1 MSNILK
7 RLIHRRQDKKEV
19 KVFTNIITDTCSI
32 VQNIERLLSD
42 ANYEEP
48 QLDDLIIMLNN
59 QLHENL
65 RLYINHK
72 FSKPSHILSA
82 EEILK
87 KTEVLHDSVMGFK
100 KVTSNFVADLPF
112 NVSSIYAL
120 PPEVRG
126 DILKPY
132 GETIKKFALGLCNLS
147 HKTFML
153 LTYDFA
159 RLRNNVD
166 IIDEYYRSTSN
177 PKIKISINK
186 EEILKQVKQSDS
198 SKSDNITNNV
208 QKGREK

>member
-1 MSNILK
+1 MSNTLK

-19 KVFTNIITDTCSI
+19 KVFTNIIKDTCSI
-32 VQNIERLLSD
+32 IENIERILTD

-48 QLDDLIIMLNN
+48 EFDDLIIMLNN

-87 KTEVLHDSVMGFK
+87 KSEALHDTVMGFK
-100 KVTSNFVADLPF
+100 KVTSNFISELPF
-112 NVSSIYAL
+112 NVSSIYEL

-132 GETIKKFALGLCNLS
+132 GETIKNFALGLCNLS

-159 RLRNNVD
+159 RLKNDVD
-166 IIDEYYRSTSN
+166 IIDEYYKSTN
-177 PKIKISINK
+177 VPKIKISINK
-186 EEILKQVKQSDS
+186 DEILKQAKESDS